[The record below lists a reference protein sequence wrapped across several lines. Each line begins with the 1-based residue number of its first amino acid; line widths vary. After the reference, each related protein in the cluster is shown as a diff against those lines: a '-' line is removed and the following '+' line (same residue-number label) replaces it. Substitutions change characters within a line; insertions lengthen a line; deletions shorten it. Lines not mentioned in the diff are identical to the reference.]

1 MSVLGRLQQSLVPSN
16 FQAAAAVR
24 LGGGDG
30 DGLDVPWK
38 CWGSKVRINGSYN
51 PNVLNILTMYN

>member
-30 DGLDVPWK
+30 DGLDVL
-38 CWGSKVRINGSYN
+38 GSVGIKGEDQW
-51 PNVLNILTMYN
+51 